1 MIAAALLALCTP
13 AAHAAD
19 VEQHLTWAI
28 TLDGTSIGK
37 RDLTLKWAF
46 EEEGRTRRFLEV
58 WTELDATV
66 LGLDYRV
73 RQRITGQASRGPA
86 AFAAVTQF
94 QADTTEVQG
103 RLEGT
108 EWMLSVAT
116 NGREWHKDLPKASI
130 DLSTLD
136 LLDPESRV
144 GFESRQVARILASE
158 TGDIL
163 EGEVKPIGQGKI
175 DVAGAEVPVAG
186 FAWTPDEGEMRL
198 WFSAEGYLVR
208 YETNVMGRWIVGTL
222 TAPPPKGL
230 DDAPIPEPGATVVTE
245 VPL

>member
-1 MIAAALLALCTP
+1 MIPAILLALAAP
-13 AAHAAD
+13 AANAAD
-19 VEQHLTWAI
+19 IEQHLTWAI
-28 TLDGTSIGK
+28 TLDGAPIGK

-46 EEEGRTRRFLEV
+46 EEDGRARRFLEV

-66 LGLDYRV
+66 LGLDYRI

-94 QADTTEVQG
+94 QTDTTEVQG

-116 NGREWHKDLPKASI
+116 NGREWHKDLPRARS
-130 DLSTLD
+130 DLSTID

-144 GFESRQVARILASE
+144 GFETKTVARVLASE

-163 EGEVKPIGQGKI
+163 EGEVKPIGAGRLQDIVHLKLMASLRKI
-175 DVAGAEVPVAG
+175 H
-186 FAWTPDEGEMRL
+186 
-198 WFSAEGYLVR
+198 
-208 YETNVMGRWIVGTL
+208 L
-222 TAPPPKGL
+222 T
-230 DDAPIPEPGATVVTE
+230 
-245 VPL
+245 